1 MITYG
6 EDVMYK
12 VLLVG
17 IAGFALSG
25 CLNPME
31 PRMTS
36 HLIKPIRAIHFL
48 VLAFLMTIGTQ
59 VSAKSVGREASI
71 DILSKGQI
79 LVTRTNEYDGA
90 EYHVI
95 YKNEFYWCT
104 SFLIDREAKVYCYDC
119 LGSCAR

>member
-1 MITYG
+1 
-6 EDVMYK
+6 MYK

-79 LVTRTNEYDGA
+79 LVTHINKHGEA

-95 YKNEFYWCT
+95 YKNEFYWCF
-104 SFLIDREAKVYCYDC
+104 SYEVRSDLKAKVHCVD
-119 LGSCAR
+119 GKSRDE